1 MAIRARFPL
10 TDAGALVL
18 ALLLTLAIM
27 GGLAWAVLP

>member
-1 MAIRARFPL
+1 MTTRARNPL
-10 TDAGALVL
+10 TDAGALAL